1 MSLVLRGSGV
11 SAAAPGRTSLNLALK
26 FTKSVETNFSL
37 QQILSEMIPR
47 PFEATQ
53 KNQFG

>member
-37 QQILSEMIPR
+37 QQILSEMFPR